1 MENGLAQGIGG
12 IAFLVG
18 VMAFWQKD
26 DLLFRYQMMAFCFI
40 MGIHFTLMGAAVAA
54 IGVIINGIRS
64 FASIK
69 TQSRKVM
76 WFFIA
81 LMWLMT
87 LPNITHFFELLTVI
101 GSSVAT
107 WALFSKQGIALRSL
121 ILFNSFC
128 WVSHNLWL
136 GSIGGSLVESTFI
149 VTNLLTIYRL
159 FHAQERLSQ
168 TQNNQFLA
176 SNTESSTD

>member
-1 MENGLAQGIGG
+1 MDNGLAQGIGG

-26 DLLFRYQMMAFCFI
+26 DMRFRYQMVAFCFI
-40 MGIHFTLMGAAVAA
+40 MGIHFALLGATVAA
-54 IGVIINGIRS
+54 IGVVINGMRS

-69 TQSRKVM
+69 TQSRRVM

-87 LPNITHFFELLTVI
+87 LPNITHFFEFMTVF

-107 WALFSKQGIALRSL
+107 WALFSKRGVALRCL
-121 ILFNSFC
+121 ILFNSLC
-128 WVSHNLWL
+128 WVSHNIWL
-136 GSIGGSLVESTFI
+136 GSIGGTLVESTFI
-149 VTNLLTIYRL
+149 VTNLMTIYRL
-159 FHAQERLSQ
+159 
-168 TQNNQFLA
+168 TQASKNQQLH
-176 SNTESSTD
+176 S

>member
-1 MENGLAQGIGG
+1 MENWLVQGIGG
-12 IAFLVG
+12 IAFVVG

-26 DLLFRYQMMAFCFI
+26 DNRFRYNMMVFCFI
-40 MGIHFTLMGAAVAA
+40 MAIHFALMGATVAA
-54 IGVIINGIRS
+54 IGVVINAVRS

-76 WFFIA
+76 WFFIG
-81 LMWLMT
+81 LMWFMT
-87 LPNITHFFELLTVI
+87 LPNVSHFFELLTVI

-107 WALFSKQGIALRSL
+107 WALFSRQGITLRLL

-149 VTNLLTIYRL
+149 ITNLVTIYRL
-159 FHAQERLSQ
+159 NRSAKTSNQPQ
-168 TQNNQFLA
+168 TCH
-176 SNTESSTD
+176 ES

>member
-12 IAFLVG
+12 IAFMVG

-26 DLLFRYQMMAFCFI
+26 DLRFRYQMMAFCFI
-40 MGIHFTLMGAAVAA
+40 IGVHFVLLGATVAA
-54 IGVIINGIRS
+54 IGVVINGIRS

-107 WALFSKQGIALRSL
+107 WALFSKQGITLRSL

-128 WVSHNLWL
+128 WVSHNIWL

-149 VTNLLTIYRL
+149 ITNLLTIYRL
-159 FHAQERLSQ
+159 YQSSKNNNQ
-168 TQNNQFLA
+168 TQTLNQG
-176 SNTESSTD
+176 

>member
-12 IAFLVG
+12 IAFMVG

-26 DLLFRYQMMAFCFI
+26 DLRFRYQMIVFCFI
-40 MGIHFTLMGAAVAA
+40 MGVHFVLLGATVAA
-54 IGVIINGIRS
+54 IGVVINGIRS

-107 WALFSKQGIALRSL
+107 WALFSKQGITLRSL

-128 WVSHNLWL
+128 WVSHNIWL

-149 VTNLLTIYRL
+149 ITNLLTIYRL
-159 FHAQERLSQ
+159 YQSSKNNNQ
-168 TQNNQFLA
+168 TQTLNQG
-176 SNTESSTD
+176 

>member
-1 MENGLAQGIGG
+1 MESWLAQSIGG
-12 IAFLVG
+12 IAFMVG

-26 DLLFRYQMMAFCFI
+26 DMRFRYQMMAFCFI
-40 MGIHFTLMGAAVAA
+40 MGIHFTLMGATVAA

-107 WALFSKQGIALRSL
+107 WALFSKQGITLRSL

-128 WVSHNLWL
+128 WVSHNIWL
-136 GSIGGSLVESTFI
+136 SSIGGSLVESTFI
-149 VTNLLTIYRL
+149 ITNLLTIYRL
-159 FHAQERLSQ
+159 YQSSQNNNQ
-168 TQNNQFLA
+168 TQTLNQG
-176 SNTESSTD
+176 